1 MAWPLLFSTL
11 SWIFTILG
19 IVGNSFVIFLISSK
33 KRLAQIYTNHFL
45 LSLSFADLAI
55 SFSLQPANYFCFHS
69 KEWCQRVCLDIF
81 QWAFLYASVFNL
93 CVVTLDRY
101 VAIVKP
107 LIYGL
112 FMTKTRVMILIC
124 MAWII
129 PFVFSFIPLT
139 FLHSKHN
146 VIAMKYYSYYMVI
159 AFEILPMLMLVS
171 TTVHMII
178 IAKNVARETASV
190 INQLRHNHPGTD
202 GGKTAPTRR
211 KHTGLFFVVS
221 IVVFFVFCY
230 LLTLVM
236 SFCHIFQLCS
246 APRSLNP
253 VKIMLL
259 IANSAFNPFA
269 YGFLKND
276 VKEEVKRFLRLRV
289 GARKGHR

>member
-1 MAWPLLFSTL
+1 MAWPLLFSAL

-33 KRLAQIYTNHFL
+33 KRLAQLYTNHFL
-45 LSLSFADLAI
+45 LSLSFADLAV
-55 SFSLQPANYFCFHS
+55 SFCLHPANYSDS
-69 KEWCQRVCLDIF
+69 KDVYKSVWLYSF
-81 QWAFLYASVFNL
+81 QWAFLHSSVFNL
-93 CVVTLDRY
+93 CAVTLDRY

-129 PFVFSFIPLT
+129 PFVSNFIPLT
-139 FLHSKHN
+139 FLNSKHE
-146 VIAMKYYSYYMVI
+146 VIAMNYYSYYMVI
-159 AFEILPMLMLVS
+159 AFEILPMLILVS

-178 IAKNVARETASV
+178 IAKKVARETASV
-190 INQLRHNHPGTD
+190 INQLKHNHPGTD

-246 APRSLNP
+246 TPPSLNP
-253 VKIMLL
+253 VKTILL

>member
-1 MAWPLLFSTL
+1 MAWPLLLSAL

-33 KRLAQIYTNHFL
+33 KRLSQIYTNHFL

-55 SFSLQPANYFCFHS
+55 SFSLQPANYFCFHI
-69 KEWCQRVCLDIF
+69 KELCQRVCLDFF

-107 LIYGL
+107 LIYGP

-129 PFVFSFIPLT
+129 PFVSSFIPLT
-139 FLHSKHN
+139 FLHN
-146 VIAMKYYSYYMVI
+146 VIAMKYYAYYMVI

-178 IAKNVARETASV
+178 IAKKVARETASV

-202 GGKTAPTRR
+202 GDKTAPTRR

-221 IVVFFVFCY
+221 IVVFFFFCY
-230 LLTLVM
+230 LLTLVI
-236 SFCHIFQLCS
+236 SFCFIFQVCRV
-246 APRSLNP
+246 PRSLHP

-276 VKEEVKRFLRLRV
+276 VKEEVKRFLRLRA

>member
-1 MAWPLLFSTL
+1 MAWPLSLSAL

-19 IVGNSFVIFLISSK
+19 ILGNSFVIFLISSK

-55 SFSLQPANYFCFHS
+55 SFSLKPANYFCFHS
-69 KEWCQRVCLDIF
+69 EELCQRDCLDFF
-81 QWAFLYASVFNL
+81 QWAFLFASVFNL

-129 PFVFSFIPLT
+129 PFVSSLIPLT
-139 FLHSKHN
+139 FLHN
-146 VIAMKYYSYYMVI
+146 FIAMKYYSYYMMI
-159 AFEILPMLMLVS
+159 AFEILPLLFLVS

-178 IAKNVARETASV
+178 IAKKVARETASV
-190 INQLRHNHPGTD
+190 INQLKHNHPGTD
-202 GGKTAPTRR
+202 GDKTAPTRR

-221 IVVFFVFCY
+221 IVVFFLCCY
-230 LLTLVM
+230 LFALVI
-236 SFCHIFQLCS
+236 SFCHIFHLCS
-246 APRSLNP
+246 APLSLNP
-253 VKIMLL
+253 VKRILL

-269 YGFLKND
+269 YAFLKND

>member
-1 MAWPLLFSTL
+1 MAWPLWFSAL

-33 KRLAQIYTNHFL
+33 KRLSQIYTNHFL

-55 SFSLQPANYFCFHS
+55 SFSLQPANYFCFLS
-69 KEWCQRVCLDIF
+69 KELCQHDCLGFF

-129 PFVFSFIPLT
+129 PFVSSLIPLT
-139 FLHSKHN
+139 FLHN
-146 VIAMKYYSYYMVI
+146 LIAMKYYSYYMVI
-159 AFEILPMLMLVS
+159 AFEILPMLFLVS

-178 IAKNVARETASV
+178 IAKKVARETASV
-190 INQLRHNHPGTD
+190 INQLKHNHPGTD
-202 GGKTAPTRR
+202 GDKTAPTRR
-211 KHTGLFFVVS
+211 KHTGLFFVIS

-230 LLTLVM
+230 LFALVIT
-236 SFCHIFQLCS
+236 FCHIFHLCS
-246 APRSLNP
+246 TPPSLHP
-253 VKIMLL
+253 VKKILL

-269 YGFLKND
+269 YAFLKND